1 MKFIKLYSALFLVFA
16 TLVLGAGNAD
26 AKGDDFEMTN
36 LDVGA
41 EILYQD
47 IKKYEFMLNDDWQ
60 FGNLSKVPLEKEIY
74 SWIAFSSVNN
84 SDVYI
89 VAEINQSGYVERV
102 HIWSYDLNTD
112 VNDLGRVV
120 KAVTSG
126 IGLSDDELSYLYK
139 NSGMLRGMRSMAGVV
154 WCKNLNKSIALLGKR
169 LLDGRLEFILQ
180 PVIVH

>member
-16 TLVLGAGNAD
+16 TLVLGPGNAD

-84 SDVYI
+84 SDI
-89 VAEINQSGYVERV
+89 VNNGW
-102 HIWSYDLNTD
+102 HIYLKDICSYAASL
-112 VNDLGRVV
+112 
-120 KAVTSG
+120 KAS
-126 IGLSDDELSYLYK
+126 
-139 NSGMLRGMRSMAGVV
+139 
-154 WCKNLNKSIALLGKR
+154 
-169 LLDGRLEFILQ
+169 
-180 PVIVH
+180 

>member
-1 MKFIKLYSALFLVFA
+1 MKFIRPFSVLFLVFA
-16 TLVLGAGNAD
+16 ILVFSVGNAD

-60 FGNLSKVPLEKEIY
+60 FGNLIKLNTEKEMY
-74 SWIAFSSVNN
+74 SWVAFSSLSN

-89 VAEINQSGYVERV
+89 IALVNQSGYVEQID
-102 HIWSYDLNTD
+102 IWSYDLNTD

-120 KAVTSG
+120 KAITSG
-126 IGLSDDELSYLYK
+126 IGLSDDELSYLYT
-139 NSGMLRGMRSMAGVV
+139 NSRMLRGMRSVAGVV
-154 WCKNLNKSIALLGKR
+154 WCKNLNKSILLLGER
-169 LLDGRLEFILQ
+169 LLDGRLEYIIQ